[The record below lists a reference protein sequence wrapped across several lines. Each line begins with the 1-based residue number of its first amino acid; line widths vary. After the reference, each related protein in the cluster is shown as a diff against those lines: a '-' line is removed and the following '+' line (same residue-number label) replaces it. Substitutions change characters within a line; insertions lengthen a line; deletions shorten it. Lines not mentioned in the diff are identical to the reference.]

1 MNKLEFDV
9 HSLLSFSWSIES
21 RNQRNLQILHILPS
35 GLILKLPPV
44 KLLNF
49 PNSSI
54 SRHSGENPPVPQWGK
69 SVQCHNGENP
79 SSDTE
84 GKWIKLSKRFNIPE
98 PPLWLQY
105 YHTQYLSITT
115 IITCTDTVTDSL
127 SWLRLVNFTNPL
139 AVLFINGITFKWGLG
154 TCLGY
159 LMHTVQRAL
168 HSWYWKIL
176 PLPWC
181 WKPCSCPT

>member
-35 GLILKLPPV
+35 GLIFKLPPV

-105 YHTQYLSITT
+105 YHSI
-115 IITCTDTVTDSL
+115 CPLLQSLPTDTDVTESL
-127 SWLRLVNFTNPL
+127 SWLRYAHCAACTVDVEKF
-139 AVLFINGITFKWGLG
+139 
-154 TCLGY
+154 CLGPGVENIA
-159 LMHTVQRAL
+159 HAERKV
-168 HSWYWKIL
+168 
-176 PLPWC
+176 
-181 WKPCSCPT
+181 

>member
-69 SVQCHNGENP
+69 SIPCHSGENP

-84 GKWIKLSKRFNIPE
+84 GKWIKLSKRSNVPE
-98 PPLWLQY
+98 PPLWLASILP
-105 YHTQYLSITT
+105 HYLSITT
-115 IITCTDTVTDSL
+115 IITYRYRCHRKLVLVALCT
-127 SWLRLVNFTNPL
+127 LRSV
-139 AVLFINGITFKWGLG
+139 
-154 TCLGY
+154 
-159 LMHTVQRAL
+159 

-176 PLPWC
+176 PWPWC
-181 WKPCSCPT
+181 WKHCSCRT